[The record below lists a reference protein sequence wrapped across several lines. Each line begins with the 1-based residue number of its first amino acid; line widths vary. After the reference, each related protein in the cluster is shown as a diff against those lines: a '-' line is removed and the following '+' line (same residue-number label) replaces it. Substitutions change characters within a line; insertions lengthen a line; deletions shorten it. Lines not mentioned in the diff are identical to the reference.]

1 MTTSPILTAVQ
12 FCPRLARSPADV
24 RDNLRRSAPL
34 VERAASLGASLI
46 VMPELCA
53 TGYSFLGPDEAAM
66 VAEPADGMTF
76 QAFRQLAMRAEA
88 YLAYGFV
95 EDSGTALHNSAQIL
109 SPSGEVVL
117 HVRKCFLA
125 GSDYLWAVPSEEAPA
140 IVETELGRMTAVVCR
155 DLKDDPPGS
164 QEGAKG
170 GLFGG
175 QPVDIVCGLTNW
187 GKGFFPSS
195 KWVEFAQGNECVLMV
210 SNRWGREVN
219 ESDRHG
225 KYVSDFGDG
234 GTCIIGPEG
243 RVYIQGLRFG
253 EDCVV
258 AARPEVGR

>member
-1 MTTSPILTAVQ
+1 MTSPILSAVQ
-12 FCPRLARSPADV
+12 LCPRLARSPADV
-24 RDNLRRSAPL
+24 KDNVRRAVPL
-34 VERAASLGASLI
+34 VEQAASLGASLV

-66 VAEPADGMTF
+66 VAEPTDGQTF
-76 QAFRQLAMRAEA
+76 QAFRRLAMMAEV

-95 EDSGTALHNSAQIL
+95 EDSGTDLHNSAQIL

-125 GSDYLWAVPSEEAPA
+125 GSDYLWATPSDEAPA

-195 KWVEFAQGNECVLMV
+195 KWVEFAQGNECVLVV
-210 SNRWGREVN
+210 SNRWGYEVN
-219 ESDRHG
+219 ESKKHG

-234 GTCIIGPEG
+234 GTCIISPDG
-243 RVYIQGLRFG
+243 RVHIGGLRFG

-258 AARPEVGR
+258 AARPEVRR